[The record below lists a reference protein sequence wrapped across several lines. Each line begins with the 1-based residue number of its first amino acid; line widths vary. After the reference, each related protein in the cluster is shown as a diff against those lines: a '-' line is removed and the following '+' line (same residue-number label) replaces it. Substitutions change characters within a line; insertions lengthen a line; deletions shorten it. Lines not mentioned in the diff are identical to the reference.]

1 MKHRLATIV
10 TLLCSLTASAHDFE
24 VDGIYYNVISDTDLM
39 VEVTFKGDDWEYEE
53 YIGAMVVPST
63 VSYEG
68 KIYRVIGIGDYAFHS
83 CTNIT
88 SISIPEGVESI
99 GSLAFC
105 LCISLERVDIP
116 ATMISIDES
125 AFNLCERLTTIVV
138 DDENIVY
145 CDGNNNCVVEKNTET
160 LLIGTISGHIPNG
173 IKHLAIAPFSGR
185 KMLEE
190 HINIPDGVISIGGF
204 SFIGSSISS
213 IRIPTSLR
221 SSKSY
226 AFGDVDHSNNTIG
239 TLKSL
244 NVVCIDDLESWFY
257 IDFDYPSSSPLYSA
271 KNLNLNNNR
280 LETISIPEG
289 ITIIKPAALAGWN
302 GKKIVIPESTI
313 SIGNY
318 AFYDC
323 ASLTSI
329 VIPASVSEIGFGAFG
344 GCEGLTSITVNAIN
358 PPAIREL
365 TFENVDKS
373 IPVYVPAGSVEAYK
387 AAGGWS
393 KFSNIVSMAVS
404 ITHITLSQS
413 SVTLIEGETITLAA
427 TVTPDDATD
436 SSVTWSSSA
445 PNVATVDNTGKVTA
459 IAPGSVTITATAN
472 DGSGVSASCE
482 VTVQE
487 LILGKCAT
495 PTINYIDGEF
505 VLTCSTEGAEIKTI
519 VVTENDNEFVGEK
532 FDFLPTHTFTAY
544 ATKENYE
551 DSDVATLT
559 ICWIPCSEAH
569 ESEETSILTIPSKP
583 VLISARDGVLT
594 LSGLAED
601 TTVTLYTTDGAMVAQ
616 QQSSAGE
623 AKFAVDTN
631 QVYIVHIDDKVVKIA
646 M

>member
-1 MKHRLATIV
+1 MKLWLATIG
-10 TLLCSLTASAHDFE
+10 LILCSLTASAHDFE

-39 VEVTFKGDDWEYEE
+39 VEVTFKGDDREYDDYEE

-68 KIYRVIGIGDYAFHS
+68 KIYRVIGIGGFDFHS
-83 CTNIT
+83 CTNVT
-88 SISIPEGVESI
+88 SISISEGVETI
-99 GSLAFC
+99 GIAAFTFC
-105 LCISLERVDIP
+105 PSLERVYIP

-125 AFNLCERLTTIVV
+125 AFNLCEKLTTIVV

-145 CDGNNNCVVEKNTET
+145 CDGNNNCIVEKNTET
-160 LLIGTISGHIPNG
+160 LLVGTISGHIPNG
-173 IKHLAIAPFSGR
+173 IKYLAIAPFSGR

-190 HINIPDGVISIGGF
+190 HINIPDGVISIGGY

-226 AFGDVDHSNNTIG
+226 AFGDVDHSTSTIG
-239 TLKSL
+239 TLESL

-302 GKKIVIPESTI
+302 GKKIVIPESTT

-373 IPVYVPAGSVEAYK
+373 IPVYVPAGSVEAYQMTEY
-387 AAGGWS
+387 WS
-393 KFSNIVSMAVS
+393 KFTNICPIDNEYPLAVS
-404 ITHITLSQS
+404 AAGYATLYLDYAAEIPDNVKAYIATSVEGDRLMMTQVTGVLPANTGVIVRAKEGTYTFVESDDTPANVDGNLLSGTATDTYITAESGYRYYVLAQKEGMVGMYRPKLTDGRFLNNANKAYLALESSNLGIFDEETNTEDEGGQLSNRLRFDFGGTTS
-413 SVTLIEGETITLAA
+413 IDNSEIINHNSETIYDLHGRR
-427 TVTPDDATD
+427 VEN
-436 SSVTWSSSA
+436 SVK
-445 PNVATVDNTGKVTA
+445 G
-459 IAPGSVTITATAN
+459 
-472 DGSGVSASCE
+472 
-482 VTVQE
+482 
-487 LILGKCAT
+487 
-495 PTINYIDGEF
+495 
-505 VLTCSTEGAEIKTI
+505 
-519 VVTENDNEFVGEK
+519 
-532 FDFLPTHTFTAY
+532 
-544 ATKENYE
+544 
-551 DSDVATLT
+551 
-559 ICWIPCSEAH
+559 
-569 ESEETSILTIPSKP
+569 
-583 VLISARDGVLT
+583 
-594 LSGLAED
+594 
-601 TTVTLYTTDGAMVAQ
+601 
-616 QQSSAGE
+616 
-623 AKFAVDTN
+623 
-631 QVYIVHIDDKVVKIA
+631 VYIVNGKKVVFR
-646 M
+646 

>member
-1 MKHRLATIV
+1 MKLWLATIG
-10 TLLCSLTASAHDFE
+10 LILCSLTASAHDFE

-39 VEVTFKGDDWEYEE
+39 VEVTFKGDDREYDDYEE

-68 KIYRVIGIGDYAFHS
+68 KIYRVIGIGGFAFHS
-83 CTNIT
+83 CTNVT
-88 SISIPEGVESI
+88 SISISEGVETI
-99 GSLAFC
+99 GIAAFTFC
-105 LCISLERVDIP
+105 PSLERVYIP

-125 AFNLCERLTTIVV
+125 AFNLCEKLTTIVV

-145 CDGNNNCVVEKNTET
+145 CDGNNNCIVEKNTET
-160 LLIGTISGHIPNG
+160 LLVGTISGHIPNG
-173 IKHLAIAPFSGR
+173 IKYLAIAPFSGR

-190 HINIPDGVISIGGF
+190 HINIPDGVISIGGY

-226 AFGDVDHSNNTIG
+226 AFGDVDHSTSTIG
-239 TLKSL
+239 TLESL

-302 GKKIVIPESTI
+302 GKKIVIPESTT

-373 IPVYVPAGSVEAYK
+373 IPVYVPAGSVEAYQMTEY
-387 AAGGWS
+387 WS
-393 KFSNIVSMAVS
+393 KFTNICPIDNEYPLAVS
-404 ITHITLSQS
+404 AAGYATLYLDYAAEIPDNVKAYIATSVEGDRLMMTQVTGVLPANTGVIVRAKEGTYTFVESDDTPANVDGNLLSGTATDTYITAESGYRYYVLAQKEGMVGMYRPKLTDGRFLNNANKAYLALESSNLGIFDEETNTEDEGGQLSNRLRFDFGGTTS
-413 SVTLIEGETITLAA
+413 IDNSEIINHNSETIYDLHGRR
-427 TVTPDDATD
+427 VEN
-436 SSVTWSSSA
+436 SVK
-445 PNVATVDNTGKVTA
+445 G
-459 IAPGSVTITATAN
+459 
-472 DGSGVSASCE
+472 
-482 VTVQE
+482 
-487 LILGKCAT
+487 
-495 PTINYIDGEF
+495 
-505 VLTCSTEGAEIKTI
+505 
-519 VVTENDNEFVGEK
+519 
-532 FDFLPTHTFTAY
+532 
-544 ATKENYE
+544 
-551 DSDVATLT
+551 
-559 ICWIPCSEAH
+559 
-569 ESEETSILTIPSKP
+569 
-583 VLISARDGVLT
+583 
-594 LSGLAED
+594 
-601 TTVTLYTTDGAMVAQ
+601 
-616 QQSSAGE
+616 
-623 AKFAVDTN
+623 
-631 QVYIVHIDDKVVKIA
+631 VYIVNGKKVVFR
-646 M
+646 